1 MILHETAW
9 LCAIGVVIG
18 IGLSFAIAS
27 LVHAVF
33 PTLLIMIFPNW
44 ILRASLLA
52 LFSSMFGALYP
63 SFRAAGQDP
72 VEALAYE

>member
-1 MILHETAW
+1 
-9 LCAIGVVIG
+9 VIG
-18 IGLSFAIAS
+18 IGLSFAIAI
-27 LVHAVF
+27 LVQAVF
-33 PTLLIMIFPNW
+33 PTLLIMILPDW

-52 LFSSMFGALYP
+52 LFSGIFGSLYP